1 MSDESA
7 DYGPFASRY
16 WIQAV
21 HEQAYE
27 NVQKWGEQNTET
39 LLLAMQEELGELTQA
54 HLEYNWEDG
63 DDYRVPAELIDLA
76 ALLVQLHWKITGA
89 SVVDTDAA

>member
-1 MSDESA
+1 
-7 DYGPFASRY
+7 
-16 WIQAV
+16 
-21 HEQAYE
+21 
-27 NVQKWGEQNTET
+27 
-39 LLLAMQEELGELTQA
+39 MQEELGELTQA